1 MRRLKQ
7 IVFQKWFRF
16 LSRREC
22 ERDCSLFSFCRWL
35 ENQKANWGELC
46 STYVWSTKIFH
57 GHLLLPGEC
66 FAHFSYYFD
75 FCFPSRPVVQ
85 SSLSLYDDNPYCNF
99 SFVEV
104 EVFCL
109 NFGTIVEEES
119 RLLFQK
125 KYPPLI
131 FPSCCFCLL
140 ILFLTSFLCIDVVR
154 KEEFPLEVF

>member
-1 MRRLKQ
+1 MAG
-7 IVFQKWFRF
+7 
-16 LSRREC
+16 
-22 ERDCSLFSFCRWL
+22 
-35 ENQKANWGELC
+35 NQKGELC
-46 STYVWSTKIFH
+46 SIYVWSTEIFMDTFH
-57 GHLLLPGEC
+57 YLESVLLISLFLT
-66 FAHFSYYFD
+66 FAFLLDPSFNRHFS
-75 FCFPSRPVVQ
+75 P
-85 SSLSLYDDNPYCNF
+85 YDDSPYCNF
-99 SFVEV
+99 AFVEV